1 MLNQDSVES
10 MQHVSLLI
18 KENLAFVN
26 KHNVPH
32 PADDPD
38 NDRHAVRRVKI
49 AMTARLIT
57 VFLTNAT
64 GLIRCG
70 LFSGNNFTSM
80 LRNVKRLL
88 ADIAKVFD
96 EGIFKD
102 EDFGYELN
110 AYWVD
115 ALLSRCADV
124 EREFEGVVPRD
135 NNMVDHVV
143 PFFDE
148 DEQAGEPLEDDRL
161 VPFFHAGDPAGEL
174 LEDDGWADV
183 EEHEEQNDEHMN
195 DEPVNN
201 DLY

>member
-10 MQHVSLLI
+10 MQHVSDLI
-18 KENLAFVN
+18 KEHLAFVN
-26 KHNVPH
+26 KHNAPH

-49 AMTARLIT
+49 AMTARLIN

-64 GLIRCG
+64 GLIRSG
-70 LFSGNNFTSM
+70 LFSGSDFTSM

-102 EDFGYELN
+102 EDFGYELD
-110 AYWVD
+110 AYRVE
-115 ALLSRCADV
+115 ALHSHCADV
-124 EREFEGVVPRD
+124 EREFEGVVLRD
-135 NNMVDHVV
+135 NNMVDHVI

-148 DEQAGEPLEDDRL
+148 DEPAGEPVGEPLEDDRL
-161 VPFFHAGDPAGEL
+161 VPFFPAGDPAGEP
-174 LEDDGWADV
+174 LEDDAWSDD
-183 EEHEEQNDEHMN
+183 EEQN

-201 DLY
+201 DFY